1 MKRFLYFIVTLFSA
15 GMLLLAC
22 SKVGSATDDGDPNE
36 IDQNDGMFPVIT
48 ILKPSANQL
57 YRSGDSIVVEGK
69 VTDDKK
75 MYKGKVQIKND
86 ANNFVMAEMHYE
98 THFLLEMNYRLAYKA
113 EVTSPTDF
121 SILIEFQDHG
131 TNTSAATL
139 KVKVSP

>member
-1 MKRFLYFIVTLFSA
+1 MKRFLYFIVTLFST

>member
-1 MKRFLYFIVTLFSA
+1 MSVLVLS
-15 GMLLLAC
+15 C
-22 SKVGSATDDGDPNE
+22 SKVGSAIDDGDPNE
-36 IDQNDGMFPVIT
+36 IDQNDGVFPVIT
-48 ILKPSANQL
+48 VLKPAANQI

-98 THFLLEMNYRLAYKA
+98 THFLLELSYRLAYKA

-131 TNTSAATL
+131 TNTSTATM
-139 KVKVSP
+139 KVKVNP